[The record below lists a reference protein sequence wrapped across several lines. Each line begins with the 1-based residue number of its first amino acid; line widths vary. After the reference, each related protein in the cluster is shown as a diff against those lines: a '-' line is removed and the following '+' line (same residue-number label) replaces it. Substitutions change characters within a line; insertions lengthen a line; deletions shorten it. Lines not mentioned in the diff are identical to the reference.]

1 VARAVDDDALDA
13 LAEEVGPVAVSHLAP
28 GGRSTP
34 RLVEQPSFLYRRS
47 GIWTVRI
54 TTVVLILG
62 SWQLY
67 ARNLPR
73 ALAAPPSEIASSM
86 YHQLFVDHSILGP
99 LGSSL
104 EALVLG
110 FIISMLLG
118 LPVGIAMG
126 RWRPIEY
133 VLDPYVSFL
142 YALPHVA
149 FVPLMIIW
157 FGFELKF
164 RLVYVVFS
172 AIFPVIINTMTGVK
186 NVDPDLLDAGKSFCA
201 SERQILRGIVLPAA
215 APFMVAGGRQAFSS
229 AWVGVVVA
237 EVLSTQTGLGGLITH
252 YGNYFLTAAMF
263 VPILFIMIIAVII
276 QSVTEIVQ
284 RRLTPWANSS
294 SD

>member
-1 VARAVDDDALDA
+1 M
-13 LAEEVGPVAVSHLAP
+13 AVSPVTAANAP
-28 GGRSTP
+28 ASQGERPT
-34 RLVEQPSFLYRRS
+34 FLYRRS

-54 TTVVLILG
+54 VTAVVLLG

-67 ARNLPR
+67 ARNLSR
-73 ALAAPPSEIASSM
+73 VLAAPPTKIAVSM
-86 YHQLFVDHSILGP
+86 YHQVFVDHSIFVP

-104 EALVLG
+104 EALSLG
-110 FIISMLLG
+110 FLISLAIG
-118 LPVGIAMG
+118 LPMGIAMG
-126 RWRPIEY
+126 RWRPIEH

-172 AIFPVIINTMTGVK
+172 AVFPVVINTMTGVK
-186 NVDPDLLDAGKSFCA
+186 NVDPALLEVGQSFCA
-201 SERQILRGIVLPAA
+201 SERKMLRTIVLPAA

-252 YGNYFLTAAMF
+252 YGNFFLTADMF
-263 VPILFIMIIAVII
+263 VPILFIMMIAVVI
-276 QSVTEIVQ
+276 QVVTDFLQ
-284 RRLTPWANSS
+284 ARLTPWSNSKPN
-294 SD
+294 

>member
-1 VARAVDDDALDA
+1 MGRAVDDNAMDA
-13 LAEEVGPVAVSHLAP
+13 LAKGRGMSVAPIAGTKAAGSRGERP
-28 GGRSTP
+28 T
-34 RLVEQPSFLYRRS
+34 FLYRRS

-54 TTVVLILG
+54 VTAIVILV

-67 ARNLPR
+67 ARNLSR
-73 ALAAPPSEIASSM
+73 VLAAPPTKIAVAM
-86 YHQLFVDHSILGP
+86 YHQVITVHTIWGP

-104 EALVLG
+104 TALSLG
-110 FIISMLLG
+110 FLISMVIG

-126 RWRPIEY
+126 RWRPIEH

-172 AIFPVIINTMTGVK
+172 AVFPVVINTMTGVK
-186 NVDPDLLDAGKSFCA
+186 NVDPALLEVGESFCA
-201 SERQILRGIVLPAA
+201 SERKMLRTIVLPAA

-237 EVLSTQTGLGGLITH
+237 EVLSTQTGLGGQITH
-252 YGNYFLTAAMF
+252 FGNYFLTADMF
-263 VPILFIMIIAVII
+263 VPILFIMMIAVVI
-276 QSVTEIVQ
+276 QVITDFLQ
-284 RRLTPWANSS
+284 TRLTPWSNSTPN
-294 SD
+294 

>member
-1 VARAVDDDALDA
+1 MALSPLARTDVPASRI
-13 LAEEVGPVAVSHLAP
+13 ERP
-28 GGRSTP
+28 G
-34 RLVEQPSFLYRRS
+34 FLYRPT
-47 GIWTVRI
+47 GEWAVRI
-54 TTVVLILG
+54 ATAALILG

-73 ALAAPPSEIASSM
+73 ALAAPPSVIARAA
-86 YHQLFVDHSILGP
+86 YHQLFVNHSILGP

-110 FIISMLLG
+110 FIIAMLLG
-118 LPVGIAMG
+118 LPIGVAMG

-133 VLDPYVSFL
+133 ILDPYVSFL

-157 FGFELKF
+157 FGFDLKF

-201 SERQILRGIVLPAA
+201 SERQILRGIILPAA

-252 YGNYFLTAAMF
+252 YGNFFLTADMF
-263 VPILFIMIIAVII
+263 VPILFIMVIAVII
-276 QSVTEIVQ
+276 QAVTEFLQV
-284 RRLTPWANSS
+284 RLTPWANSS